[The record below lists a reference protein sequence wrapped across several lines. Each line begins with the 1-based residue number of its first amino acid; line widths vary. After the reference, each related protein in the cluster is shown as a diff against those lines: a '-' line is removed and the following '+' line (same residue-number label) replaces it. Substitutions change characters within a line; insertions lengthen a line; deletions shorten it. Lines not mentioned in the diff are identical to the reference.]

1 MMKKNFIKCP
11 LNYIGGKTKI
21 LDQILPFFPEK
32 ISTFVEPFCG
42 GYNVGINIKAKK
54 YFAFDINAYLI
65 ELIDY
70 LKQHDRDFI
79 LKSVDE
85 VVSKYDLSLTNRD
98 GYNKLRDDYNNA
110 KNPLYLFVLTCY
122 SFNHQI
128 RYNNSFDFNTPFGK
142 DRSCY
147 NESIR
152 FNLIN
157 FIDALHNQDV
167 KFEVSDYKKVSTL
180 DLDGE
185 SFVYCDPP
193 YFITTGSYNDG
204 KRGFGDWK
212 ERDEIE
218 LLSLLDQLN
227 AKGIKFALSNVMVHN
242 GLKNSILEKWSSKY
256 NVHFISTNYN
266 NSNYHSKAKEHET
279 LEVLITNY

>member
-54 YFAFDINAYLI
+54 YYAFDINTYLI

-70 LKQHDRDFI
+70 LKQHDRDSI

-167 KFEVSDYKKVSTL
+167 KFEVSDYKKVSSL

-212 ERDEIE
+212 EKDEIE

-227 AKGIKFALSNVMVHN
+227 TKGIKFALSNVMVHN